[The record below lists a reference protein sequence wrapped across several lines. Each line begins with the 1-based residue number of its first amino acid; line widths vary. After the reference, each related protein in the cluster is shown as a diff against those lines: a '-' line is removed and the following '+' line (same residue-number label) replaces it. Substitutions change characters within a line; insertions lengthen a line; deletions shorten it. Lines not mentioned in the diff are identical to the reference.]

1 MLSFNGINNK
11 RIICDVVPQEESS
24 ERRKKKQKALE
35 WVQNNTDD
43 FFSVRYYI
51 DEEERWM
58 LPHEE
63 SDYLDTAHISEMIFP
78 VLFKGLDSNICERCQ
93 KDASEHKS
101 QWIIRDNASGHYE
114 FLARICIASGK
125 AFGERVHYNKWSR
138 TQVGESEIV
147 SFAEY
152 YGSEKLTQ

>member
-11 RIICDVVPQEESS
+11 RIICDNVPPEESN

-43 FFSVRYYI
+43 FFNVRYYI

-63 SDYLDTAHISEMIFP
+63 EDYLYSADIKEIIFP
-78 VLFKGLDSNICERCQ
+78 VIFQGFDLTQCGRCGLDKTQ
-93 KDASEHKS
+93 HKMK
-101 QWIIRDNASGHYE
+101 WITRDSAMGRYE
-114 FLARICIASGK
+114 FSAALCQASGK
-125 AFGERVHYNKWSR
+125 AFGERVYYNKWSR

-152 YGSEKLTQ
+152 YGSDKLTQ